1 MPGQKLDFGQ
11 AQIQVFNSAVSS
23 GQIRYDASA
32 ARQAAQLYDRAVETL
47 KSIRDKLRDAENAQG
62 FGGFQTG
69 KELQSGFAKKAQDG
83 GETLAHLIDGAL
95 QLKEVYLRA
104 GGLIQEADKTSADR
118 INQAQS
124 YGISG
129 EGLA

>member
-1 MPGQKLDFGQ
+1 MPEQKFDFGQ
-11 AQIQVFNSAVSS
+11 TEIQAFNSAVSS

-32 ARQAAQLYDRAVETL
+32 ARQAAQLYDRAVESL

-69 KELQSGFAKKAQDG
+69 KELQIGFSKKAQDG
-83 GETLAHLIDGAL
+83 GETIAHLIDGAL
-95 QLKEVYLRA
+95 RLKEVYLRA